1 MKQLTKENEKL
12 MSSIIKPGILDQVV
26 PSIGTNKMAGA
37 GGLSTLS
44 VGETGSTKIT
54 TSTSQFSKMQFGA
67 KLKIKDEVKKEKEIT
82 NAAYEHMCYEATKRV

>member
-12 MSSIIKPGILDQVV
+12 MSSIIKPGILDQVI

-67 KLKIKDEVKKEKEIT
+67 KMKIKDEVKKEKEIT

>member
-67 KLKIKDEVKKEKEIT
+67 KMKIKDEVKKEKEIT

>member
-12 MSSIIKPGILDQVV
+12 MSSIIKPGILDQVI